1 MDLSNYH
8 TAKCHLMH
16 DKGFIYILP
25 KQAKLMSFGELY
37 IAARMI
43 SELVRD
49 KKHSRFVTRVRS
61 NHYT

>member
-1 MDLSNYH
+1 
-8 TAKCHLMH
+8 MH
-16 DKGFIYILP
+16 DKAFIYIVP

-49 KKHSRFVTRVRS
+49 KKHSRFVTMVRS